1 MARLVQVRLAARM
14 GERAGLHE
22 QHKDHPGGFAAIDTQ
37 GVTYTVAL
45 TAAVSER
52 IARGMIELIEAE
64 HAEPA
69 TEPAPEPEPPTRRKR
84 KIT

>member
-14 GERAGLHE
+14 GAQAGLHE
-22 QHKDHPGGFAAIDTQ
+22 QHPDHPGGFAAIDTQ

-45 TAAVSER
+45 TPAVSER
-52 IARGMIELIEAE
+52 LARGMIELIEAE
-64 HAEPA
+64 HAEPEA
-69 TEPAPEPEPPTRRKR
+69 KPAPEPAARRKG